1 MQIRNIMEEVV
12 QQNLPRVLQMY
23 PACCTC
29 DKCQQDILL
38 LALNNLPPKYIS
50 TQRGDVYTR
59 LKLTEIQDD
68 VKLIEEIAKAVEI
81 VMRNPRHKE

>member
-1 MQIRNIMEEVV
+1 M
-12 QQNLPRVLQMY
+12 
-23 PACCTC
+23 
-29 DKCQQDILL
+29 
-38 LALNNLPPKYIS
+38 PPKYIS

-81 VMRNPRHKE
+81 VMRNPRHEE